1 MKLTKKVIALS
12 LSLAMASAM
21 GVTTYAADVSTAAT
35 YSITID
41 KAMGKYMA
49 YQVFKGD
56 LSSSHVLSNVEWGDG
71 VTPFA
76 YDGTDDAAVIAQKLE
91 AESNDSDA
99 VKNFASLAASKV
111 TGIYTEVNASGG
123 KAEITNLKP
132 GYYVILNSNVADGEA
147 ISRYIL
153 QVTKDQTIENK
164 ASTPE
169 FEKKIKDIND
179 TTDDGFSGWQD
190 SADYDI
196 GDEIPFQL
204 KGTVAANYSDY
215 EKYYFAFHDVEE
227 KGLTFDESTVE
238 VSVDGTKIASNLY
251 ELKTSN
257 TDKCTFEVV
266 FADLKTIDSVHA
278 GSVITV
284 DYKSTLNS
292 DAVLGEKGNV
302 NKAKLEYSNNPNDSQ
317 GGKGSTPWDNVIVF
331 TYKVVINKVDGDN
344 NNAPLSGAEFTL
356 SKKLKNG
363 TTKDIAVV
371 KNTAGTE
378 FTFSGLD
385 DGDYVLTETTTPS
398 EYNTI
403 APITFK
409 VTAAHDIVWTTQD
422 RDDVLTSLSGDKVT
436 GEITLTADK
445 EEGSLTS
452 DVVNKSGSTLPSTG
466 GIGTTIFYVVGVILM
481 LGAGVLLVTKKRM
494 SSNR

>member
-215 EKYYFAFHDVEE
+215 EKYYFAFHDV
-227 KGLTFDESTVE
+227 
-238 VSVDGTKIASNLY
+238 
-251 ELKTSN
+251 
-257 TDKCTFEVV
+257 
-266 FADLKTIDSVHA
+266 
-278 GSVITV
+278 
-284 DYKSTLNS
+284 
-292 DAVLGEKGNV
+292 
-302 NKAKLEYSNNPNDSQ
+302 
-317 GGKGSTPWDNVIVF
+317 
-331 TYKVVINKVDGDN
+331 
-344 NNAPLSGAEFTL
+344 
-356 SKKLKNG
+356 
-363 TTKDIAVV
+363 
-371 KNTAGTE
+371 
-378 FTFSGLD
+378 
-385 DGDYVLTETTTPS
+385 
-398 EYNTI
+398 
-403 APITFK
+403 
-409 VTAAHDIVWTTQD
+409 
-422 RDDVLTSLSGDKVT
+422 
-436 GEITLTADK
+436 
-445 EEGSLTS
+445 
-452 DVVNKSGSTLPSTG
+452 
-466 GIGTTIFYVVGVILM
+466 
-481 LGAGVLLVTKKRM
+481 
-494 SSNR
+494 